1 MLFQTRLAPQGA
13 MHALPFIHSLSGR
26 DTTSYSF
33 GTGTKTRLV
42 TAKSL
47 DTSVWCSLSK
57 MKNHTKLQWKSQI
70 KQGNFFIAVYM
81 YKGKP
86 DEFTELSNLRV
97 HKFLNNR
104 STRLTLLPPTEGA
117 LTEHLPMSARPS
129 FQNSHNMAGLWG
141 MITLFQYNTKRSC
154 MAQ

>member
-1 MLFQTRLAPQGA
+1 MLKTICPSMIFQTRLAPQCA

-57 MKNHTKLQWKSQI
+57 MKNHTKLQWESQI

-104 STRLTLLPPTEGA
+104 STRFTLLPLQRVRSRSTCPCQQGHHSRI
-117 LTEHLPMSARPS
+117 LTIWLGYGE
-129 FQNSHNMAGLWG
+129 
-141 MITLFQYNTKRSC
+141 
-154 MAQ
+154 